1 MNNQGEASYRLGCR
15 PGEQGPRP
23 LSWNQDR
30 VEKLAT
36 ETTNPTNRT
45 SNHATT
51 APTSPIPT
59 KTNQVQAQ
67 TTTTTMNKY
76 VSNKFKLTKHI
87 FTVGTWN
94 VRTLWATGKLE
105 LLRNEMKRY
114 RYDVIGISEVRW
126 TGKGETTNGD
136 FIWSGESNTH
146 TKGVGMLLSGKA
158 RKALLSY
165 NPINSRLITAR
176 FAATPF
182 NITVI
187 NVYAPTSEASTE
199 DMEAFYDNLEQVVAK
214 TSKKDILII
223 TGDWNAKVG
232 ENNTGWECVMG
243 KYGYGTRNERGEQL
257 LEFATSHNLFICN
270 TAFQQKPSRK
280 WTWESPDGIH
290 KNMIDLILIQSRW
303 KTSVINCRT
312 FQGADISSDD
322 SLVLCNIK
330 LRLKNLANKP
340 KQNLRHNARQLKDQT
355 TRNNFRTQLE
365 YQLNSLDT
373 NCNIDEHAL
382 QIEQAIE
389 QAIKASTTTQ
399 TTSKKP
405 WISQQTLILADQKR
419 IAKQTKNI
427 SSINNE
433 IYKKLCGQVKKSAKM
448 DKNNWIQEQ
457 CEAVQMGL
465 AVGNNKQ
472 AYQLVKLLKKKF
484 SPKLTII
491 RTKDGTVS
499 QSKIDTL
506 QCWTQYCSE
515 LYQEKGGRGENK
527 VVESLN
533 KICPPINDASNG
545 ILYGEVEDA
554 INKLKKNKSPGVDG
568 ITAEMIQAGG
578 EKLKYK
584 IYELCNRAWD
594 DGTIP
599 EQWGESI
606 LIPIPKKGDLSQC
619 SNYRTIS
626 LINHTGKVL
635 LMVLLNRLKYHL
647 DPFMSEEQAGFRK
660 DRSTVQQILILRLL
674 AEKAKRSGKK
684 IYNCF
689 IDFQKAFDTI
699 KHKIIWMVLKSYG
712 VDNKMV
718 TLLQQIY
725 GKSRSAVRIGMDLGE
740 WFQSSVGTRQ
750 GDPLSPLLF
759 ITYLERIMDQITS
772 NSFGINVGGTMIS
785 NLRFADD
792 IDLLNDNH
800 FSLQEHIEQLTKTAE
815 DAGLMVN
822 IKKTKTMVFGDKN
835 IDEQMEINGEYI
847 ENVEEFEYL
856 GNLLTWDNNCSKE
869 IRRRIGKA
877 TSAMASLKHTWNT
890 KKLTVESKIK
900 LLTTCVFSVLL
911 YASETWTLKEAD
923 KQKLLAFEMRC
934 YRRILKIHWTDMVRN
949 IDIRKQLGA
958 DETIIDVIKKR
969 KLRLF
974 GHICR
979 MDNSRM
985 LKHVVFSKTDGKSR
999 RGRPCRE
1006 WLDDI
1011 TDWCG
1016 CSFQDLVHLA
1026 QSRYRW
1032 KNLIQTV
1039 VGPNGR

>member
-1 MNNQGEASYRLGCR
+1 
-15 PGEQGPRP
+15 
-23 LSWNQDR
+23 
-30 VEKLAT
+30 
-36 ETTNPTNRT
+36 
-45 SNHATT
+45 
-51 APTSPIPT
+51 
-59 KTNQVQAQ
+59 
-67 TTTTTMNKY
+67 
-76 VSNKFKLTKHI
+76 
-87 FTVGTWN
+87 
-94 VRTLWATGKLE
+94 
-105 LLRNEMKRY
+105 MKRY

-146 TKGVGMLLSGKA
+146 TKGVGMLLSVKA

-176 FAATPF
+176 FTATPF
-182 NITVI
+182 NLTVI
-187 NVYAPTSEASTE
+187 NVYAPTSEASMDDIET
-199 DMEAFYDNLEQVVAK
+199 FYDNLEEAVAN
-214 TSKKDILII
+214 TPKKDILII

-232 ENNTGWECVMG
+232 DNNTGWESVMG
-243 KYGYGTRNERGEQL
+243 KHGYGTRNERGEQL
-257 LEFATSHNLFICN
+257 LEFATCHNLFICN
-270 TAFQQKPSRK
+270 TAFQQKPNRK

-290 KNMIDLILIQSRW
+290 KNMIDLILIQNRW

-312 FQGADISSDD
+312 FQGADISSDH

-340 KQNLRHNARQLKDQT
+340 KQNLRHDTNQLKDQA
-355 TRNNFRTQLE
+355 TRNNFQTQLE
-365 YQLNSLDT
+365 QQLNNLHT

-405 WISQQTLILADQKR
+405 WISQRTLILADHKR
-419 IAKQTKNI
+419 KAKQTKNI
-427 SSINNE
+427 SSTNNE
-433 IYKKLCGQVKKSAKM
+433 RYKNLCNQVKKSARM

-457 CEAVQMGL
+457 CEAIQMGL
-465 AVGNNKQ
+465 SVGNSKQ

-491 RTKDGTVS
+491 KNKDGTLS
-499 QSKIDTL
+499 QSKADVL
-506 QCWTQYCSE
+506 QSWTRYCSE
-515 LYQEKGGRGENK
+515 LYQDKGGGGENK
-527 VVESLN
+527 VAEALS
-533 KICPPINDASNG
+533 KICPPIINDVSNG
-545 ILYGEVEDA
+545 ILYSEVEDA

-568 ITAEMIQAGG
+568 ITAEMLQAGG
-578 EKLKYK
+578 EKLKHK

-594 DGTIP
+594 EETIP
-599 EQWGESI
+599 EHWGQSI
-606 LIPIPKKGDLSQC
+606 LIPIPKKGDLSEC

-635 LMVLLNRLKYHL
+635 LMVLLNRLKHHL
-647 DPFMSEEQAGFRK
+647 DSYMSEEQAGFRK
-660 DRSTVQQILILRLL
+660 DRNTVQQILILRLL

-712 VDNKMV
+712 VDNKVV

-725 GKSRSAVRIGMDLGE
+725 GKSRSAVRIGTDLGE

-759 ITYLERIMDQITS
+759 ITYLERIIDQITS
-772 NSFGINVGGTMIS
+772 NNFGINVSGTVIN
-785 NLRFADD
+785 NLRFSDD
-792 IDLLNDNH
+792 IDLLSDNH
-800 FSLQEHIEQLTKTAE
+800 FSLQEHIDQLTKMAE
-815 DAGLMVN
+815 EAGLMVN
-822 IKKTKTMVFGDKN
+822 IKKTKTMVFGEKN
-835 IDEQMEINGEYI
+835 IDQQMEINGEHI

-856 GNLLTWDNNCSKE
+856 GSLITWDNNCSKE
-869 IRRRIGKA
+869 IRRRINKA
-877 TSAMASLKHTWNT
+877 TGAMASLKHMWNT
-890 KKLTVESKIK
+890 KKLKVESKIK

-934 YRRILKIHWTDMVRN
+934 YRRILKIHWKDMVRN

-958 DETIIDVIKKR
+958 YETIIDVIKKR

-979 MDNSRM
+979 MDNSRL
-985 LKHVVFSKTDGKSR
+985 LKHVVFSGINGKSR

-1016 CSFQDLVHLA
+1016 YSFQDSVHLA
-1026 QSRYRW
+1026 QSRYQW